1 MSQKSWKTPIHSS
14 TSTGE
19 PGRRKSILGT
29 RSEGTMRVHVHTK
42 FCFLCVLTFLFHQ
55 CNHCHGEGHSHQ
67 HNEHH
72 HVGHDHVHSDLQ
84 ISEAPYMSG
93 ATVSPESKS
102 PKGDSLEEEQRFYI
116 QKLFSRYGQKDR
128 LDFQG
133 FQSLLFSLGL
143 GEVKVVGV
151 DHEDLGHDHVAHLDL
166 VDMQEGLHSHSSN
179 EDHDHD
185 HGHGHPHR
193 MPGSEPLH
201 TEQAPTGC
209 SQRPTAGSPAAG
221 APTGH
226 DHKHDHGHNHRHDAG
241 HNHNHSK
248 LKDSDHKHS
257 DGHVQDTHDH
267 DHENNHDPANDKQHK
282 HEQVQV
288 QSNPKDF
295 TSQPIDHDHS
305 DHDHSDHDHSDHDH
319 STHDHSDHDHSDH
332 DHSTHD
338 HSDHDHSTH
347 DHSDHDHS
355 DHDHSDHDHSTHDH
369 SDHDHSTHDHS
380 DHDHSTH
387 DHSDHDHSTHDHS
400 DHDHSTHDHSDHD
413 HSDHDHSDHD
423 QSEHDSP
430 YNHVQTGTD
439 IPLIDQ
445 EQVPSVRSGPPPLPQ
460 VTSPA
465 PIESRTKKPR
475 NSARVRGQRGR
486 NKTTSLISPS
496 DDHDHKHGH
505 GHSQSHKHRRE
516 APGGLATPTM
526 PFPVLP
532 GHPGGFLHQHE
543 ECLNLTELLTY
554 YGLNPESLISPSQFT
569 YLCPALLYQIDS
581 RVCIRHYH
589 QMDVEQEALEN
600 VPSVWVW
607 VWGFVSITII
617 SLLSLLG
624 VVLVPIINQGCFK
637 FLLTFL
643 VALAVG
649 TLSGDA
655 LLHLLP
661 HSQGQHDHSQP
672 RTSHKT
678 DLVTE
683 FDGVWKGL
691 TALAGI
697 YLLFIIE
704 HCIGMFKLYK
714 DQGGMKKSS
723 EEGKIGRKLSD
734 HKLNRRS
741 DAEWLHLKPLSED
754 PDSTAISCD
763 NGYNDTQLT
772 EFQPP
777 DSPTNKTPLASALP
791 QQDQH
796 SPSKEEGHKAKQHR
810 HGHGHSHGGNC
821 HSDQEMKDA
830 GIASI
835 AWMVIMG
842 DGMHN
847 FSDGLAIGAA
857 FSANLTGGIST
868 SVAVFC
874 HELPHELGDFAVLLK
889 AGMSVKQAI
898 VYNLLSALMAYVG
911 MMIGTVVGQ
920 YTHNVTNWIFAIT
933 AGMFLYVALVDML
946 PEMLHGDSEEHKRCQ
961 LGHFVL
967 QNLGMLTG
975 FGIMLLIAIFE
986 DQIVFDF
993 GFL

>member
-1 MSQKSWKTPIHSS
+1 
-14 TSTGE
+14 
-19 PGRRKSILGT
+19 
-29 RSEGTMRVHVHTK
+29 MRVHVHTK
-42 FCFLCVLTFLFHQ
+42 FCFLCVFTFLFHQ
-55 CNHCHGEGHSHQ
+55 CSHCHGDGHSHQ
-67 HNEHH
+67 HSGHH
-72 HVGHDHVHSDLQ
+72 HANHNHVHSDLQ
-84 ISEAPYMSG
+84 ISEAPYVRG
-93 ATVSPESKS
+93 ATVSPESKDTQ
-102 PKGDSLEEEQRFYI
+102 GDALEEEQRFYI
-116 QKLFSRYGQKDR
+116 QQLFRRYGQKDR

-166 VDMQEGLHSHSSN
+166 LDMQEGLHSHSSTN
-179 EDHDHD
+179 EGHDKG
-185 HGHGHPHR
+185 HGHGHPH
-193 MPGSEPLH
+193 H
-201 TEQAPTGC
+201 NQQT
-209 SQRPTAGSPAAG
+209 TAASPAAG
-221 APTGH
+221 ALTGD
-226 DHKHDHGHNHRHDAG
+226 DHKHDHDQDQDQDQDHNHGHNAE
-241 HNHNHSK
+241 HNLDHTK
-248 LKDSDHKHS
+248 VKDSDHKHS
-257 DGHVQDTHDH
+257 DGHVEDTHDH
-267 DHENNHDPANDKQHK
+267 DNTHDKDK

-288 QSNPKDF
+288 QSNHKDMN
-295 TSQPIDHDHS
+295 SQPHS
-305 DHDHSDHDHSDHDH
+305 DHDHSDHDHNN
-319 STHDHSDHDHSDH
+319 
-332 DHSTHD
+332 
-338 HSDHDHSTH
+338 
-347 DHSDHDHS
+347 
-355 DHDHSDHDHSTHDH
+355 
-369 SDHDHSTHDHS
+369 
-380 DHDHSTH
+380 
-387 DHSDHDHSTHDHS
+387 
-400 DHDHSTHDHSDHD
+400 
-413 HSDHDHSDHD
+413 
-423 QSEHDSP
+423 
-430 YNHVQTGTD
+430 NHVNQTQTGTE
-439 IPLIDQ
+439 IPPINQ
-445 EQVPSVRSGPPPLPQ
+445 EQGPSAHLEPSQVPQEPQ
-460 VTSPA
+460 SSPA
-465 PIESRTKKPR
+465 LTEGKAKKPR
-475 NSARVRGQRGR
+475 NPARARGQRGR
-486 NKTTSLISPS
+486 NKTTSPPTSTS
-496 DDHDHKHGH
+496 EDHDHKHEHRH
-505 GHSQSHKHRRE
+505 GHSHSHKDKRE
-516 APGGLATPTM
+516 APGAPATPTL
-526 PFPVLP
+526 PAQVLP
-532 GHPGGFLHQHE
+532 LHPGGLSHQHE
-543 ECLNLTELLTY
+543 ECLNLTQLLTY

-589 QMDVEQEALEN
+589 QMDVEQEALE
-600 VPSVWVW
+600 PISSVWVW

-624 VVLVPIINQGCFK
+624 VVLVPILNQGCFK

-661 HSQGQHDHSQP
+661 HSQGQHDHSEP
-672 RTSHKT
+672 GTSHDT
-678 DLVTE
+678 NLVTE

-704 HCIGMFKLYK
+704 HCIGMFKHYK
-714 DQGGMKKSS
+714 DQRGMKKVN

-741 DAEWLHLKPLSED
+741 DAEWLHLKPLSEGKN
-754 PDSTAISCD
+754 TAISCD
-763 NGYNDTQLT
+763 NGHNDTQLT
-772 EFQPP
+772 ELQTP
-777 DSPTNKTPLASALP
+777 DSPTNKTPLAATNS
-791 QQDQH
+791 QQDRH
-796 SPSKEEGHKAKQHR
+796 SPTKENGRKAKQHSHGHSHS

-889 AGMSVKQAI
+889 AGMTVKQAI

-946 PEMLHGDSEEHKRCQ
+946 PEMLHGDSEDHKRCQ
-961 LGHFVL
+961 LGHFIL

-986 DQIVFDF
+986 DRIVFDF
-993 GFL
+993 GF

>member
-1 MSQKSWKTPIHSS
+1 MKQLKLKGIFPPPRNNKIPVVIGNMGTDRGNIFECHFQKSWKNPSHSS
-14 TSTGE
+14 TRTGG
-19 PGRRKSILGT
+19 PNRRKTTTGT
-29 RSEGTMRVHVHTK
+29 RSEGIMRVHVHTQ

-67 HNEHH
+67 HGGHH
-72 HVGHDHVHSDLQ
+72 HADHDLAHSDLQ
-84 ISEAPYMSG
+84 ISEAPYVSG
-93 ATVSPESKS
+93 ATAS
-102 PKGDSLEEEQRFYI
+102 PKSESPHDGALEEEQRFYI
-116 QKLFSRYGQKDR
+116 QQLFRRYGQKDQ

-133 FQSLLFSLGL
+133 FQSLLLSLGL
-143 GEVKVVGV
+143 GEVKVVDV

-166 VDMQEGLHSHSSN
+166 LDMQEGLHSHSSTD
-179 EDHDHD
+179 EGHDQGHG
-185 HGHGHPHR
+185 HGHGHPHNK
-193 MPGSEPLH
+193 PDSHHPH
-201 TEQAPTGC
+201 TEQVPTRC
-209 SQRPTAGSPAAG
+209 SQQASTVSPAAG

-226 DHKHDHGHNHRHDAG
+226 DHRHDAK
-241 HNHNHSK
+241 HNHDHAK
-248 LKDSDHKHS
+248 VKDGDHKHS
-257 DGHVQDTHDH
+257 DGHVQDRHDH
-267 DHENNHDPANDKQHK
+267 KHNHDHAHDKEHK
-282 HEQVQV
+282 HEQAQV
-288 QSNPKDF
+288 QSNPKDL
-295 TSQPIDHDHS
+295 TSQPHGEHDHGDHDHG
-305 DHDHSDHDHSDHDH
+305 DHDHGDHDHGDHDH
-319 STHDHSDHDHSDH
+319 GDHDNDTS
-332 DHSTHD
+332 
-338 HSDHDHSTH
+338 
-347 DHSDHDHS
+347 
-355 DHDHSDHDHSTHDH
+355 
-369 SDHDHSTHDHS
+369 
-380 DHDHSTH
+380 
-387 DHSDHDHSTHDHS
+387 
-400 DHDHSTHDHSDHD
+400 
-413 HSDHDHSDHD
+413 
-423 QSEHDSP
+423 
-430 YNHVQTGTD
+430 HVHRAQTGTD
-439 IPLIDQ
+439 VPLINQ
-445 EQVPSVRSGPPPLPQ
+445 EQAPSVHSGPSQVPQ
-460 VTSPA
+460 EPQTSPA
-465 PIESRTKKPR
+465 PAESRTKKPR
-475 NSARVRGQRGR
+475 NPARVRGQRGR
-486 NKTTSLISPS
+486 NRTSSPDVS
-496 DDHDHKHGH
+496 PPDDHEHKHEHSH
-505 GHSQSHKHRRE
+505 GHSHKHRRE
-516 APGGLATPTM
+516 APGGPATPTL
-526 PFPVLP
+526 PVPVPVPDPVLS
-532 GHPGGFLHQHE
+532 GQHAGGFSHQHE
-543 ECLNLTELLTY
+543 ECLNLTQLLAY
-554 YGLNPESLISPSQFT
+554 YGLRTDSLISPSQFT

-589 QMDVEQEALEN
+589 QMDVEQEALDN
-600 VPSVWVW
+600 VSTVWVW

-672 RTSHKT
+672 RTSHKV
-678 DLVTE
+678 DMLTE

-704 HCIGMFKLYK
+704 HCIGMFKHYK
-714 DQGGMKKSS
+714 DQRGMKKAN

-741 DAEWLHLKPLSED
+741 DAEWLHLKPLGED
-754 PDSTAISCD
+754 PDGTAVSCD

-772 EFQPP
+772 ELQAP
-777 DSPTNKTPLASALP
+777 DSPTNKTPLALALP
-791 QQDQH
+791 QPDNL
-796 SPSKEEGHKAKQHR
+796 SPAKESGHKAKQHSHR
-810 HGHGHSHGGNC
+810 HSHGHGHSHGGNC

-967 QNLGMLTG
+967 QNMGMLTG
-975 FGIMLLIAIFE
+975 FSIMLLIAIFE
-986 DQIVFDF
+986 DRIVFDF
-993 GFL
+993 GF

>member
-1 MSQKSWKTPIHSS
+1 
-14 TSTGE
+14 
-19 PGRRKSILGT
+19 
-29 RSEGTMRVHVHTK
+29 MRVHVHTK

-55 CNHCHGEGHSHQ
+55 CNHCHGEEHHQ
-67 HNEHH
+67 HNGHN
-72 HVGHDHVHSDLQ
+72 HVDHNHAHSDLQ
-84 ISEAPYMSG
+84 ISEAPYVR
-93 ATVSPESKS
+93 ATTLSPESKT
-102 PKGDSLEEEQRFYI
+102 PKGHSLEEEQHFYI
-116 QKLFSRYGQKDR
+116 QQLFRRYGQKDQ

-143 GEVKVVGV
+143 GEVKVVDV

-166 VDMQEGLHSHSSN
+166 LDMREGLHSHSSTN
-179 EDHDHD
+179 EDQGHGHG
-185 HGHGHPHR
+185 HGHGHPHK
-193 MPGSEPLH
+193 PSSQHPH
-201 TEQAPTGC
+201 TQRVSTQC
-209 SQRPTAGSPAAG
+209 SQTTAASPAAG
-221 APTGH
+221 AH
-226 DHKHDHGHNHRHDAG
+226 DHTHHHD
-241 HNHNHSK
+241 HNHNHSHGHDGEHGHDRVK
-248 LKDSDHKHS
+248 VEDSGYNHS
-257 DGHVQDTHDH
+257 NGHAQDTHDH
-267 DHENNHDPANDKQHK
+267 GHTHDKEQK

-288 QSNPKDF
+288 QSNHKDP
-295 TSQPIDHDHS
+295 SSKPHS

-319 STHDHSDHDHSDH
+319 
-332 DHSTHD
+332 
-338 HSDHDHSTH
+338 
-347 DHSDHDHS
+347 
-355 DHDHSDHDHSTHDH
+355 
-369 SDHDHSTHDHS
+369 
-380 DHDHSTH
+380 
-387 DHSDHDHSTHDHS
+387 
-400 DHDHSTHDHSDHD
+400 
-413 HSDHDHSDHD
+413 
-423 QSEHDSP
+423 
-430 YNHVQTGTD
+430 NHVDQTQTSTD
-439 IPLIDQ
+439 IPPINQQQPPSAQLEPSSVPQ
-445 EQVPSVRSGPPPLPQ
+445 ELQSAA
-460 VTSPA
+460 A
-465 PIESRTKKPR
+465 PTGRQPKRPRKPGR
-475 NSARVRGQRGR
+475 DRGQRGR
-486 NKTTSLISPS
+486 NKTPSPLKPLS
-496 DDHDHKHGH
+496 DDHDHDHEH
-505 GHSQSHKHRRE
+505 GHSHSHKDKRE
-516 APGGLATPTM
+516 APGPAAIPT
-526 PFPVLP
+526 LP
-532 GHPGGFLHQHE
+532 GPVMYGHAEGLSHQHE
-543 ECLNLTELLTY
+543 ECLNLTQLLNY
-554 YGLNPESLISPSQFT
+554 YGLSPESLISPSQFT

-589 QMDVEQEALEN
+589 QMDVEQEALGP
-600 VPSVWVW
+600 VSSVLVW

-624 VVLVPIINQGCFK
+624 VVLVPILKQSCFK

-661 HSQGQHDHSQP
+661 HSQGQHDHSQVG
-672 RTSHKT
+672 TNHDA
-678 DLVTE
+678 DLLTA

-697 YLLFIIE
+697 YFLFIIE
-704 HCIGMFKLYK
+704 HCIGMFKHYK
-714 DQGGMKKSS
+714 DQRGMKKVN

-741 DAEWLHLKPLSED
+741 DAEWLHLKPLNED
-754 PDSTAISCD
+754 HDSAAVSCD
-763 NGYNDTQLT
+763 NGHNDTQLT
-772 EFQPP
+772 ELQTP
-777 DSPTNKTPLASALP
+777 DSPTNTTPLTPTNPPHL
-791 QQDQH
+791 
-796 SPSKEEGHKAKQHR
+796 SPTKENGRKAKQHR
-810 HGHGHSHGGNC
+810 HGHGHGHSHGGNC

-911 MMIGTVVGQ
+911 MLIGTAVGQ

-946 PEMLHGDSEEHKRCQ
+946 PEMLHGDSEDHKRCQ
-961 LGHFVL
+961 LGHFIL

-986 DQIVFDF
+986 DRIVFDF
-993 GFL
+993 GF